1 MKKCFAF
8 CFLLAALFLL
18 LLAACAINPSPAT
31 SANLSETTS
40 DGSGEGQ
47 PATSPAESGGNSA
60 AESSAVAS
68 AEQSDETSS
77 GMPIDTSGFFQPPC
91 DCYASIPAL
100 LRDPDPQLVPPGTP
114 PAVVRV
120 PELNDPDVGKTCTL
134 DLVPSCSLAMLHF
147 TYERSETTGKERL
160 IVVETHNIAYSLH
173 CATLSVYE
181 TELGGGK
188 ELYEAIAAGSLRAKL
203 LARTYITEQESTSVG
218 ITDQEPGT
226 FGYFAADEF
235 IGSAEEAAGDRLFG
249 TLRFSESL
257 ETPLLAYHTLPDG
270 RCLALVRG
278 SSDVDGG
285 KTKQL
290 SHSWQ
295 KIYERFDER
304 CGLLSLTSVD

>member
-60 AESSAVAS
+60 AESSAVSS

-134 DLVPSCSLAMLHF
+134 DLAPSCSLAMLHF

-203 LARTYITEQESTSVG
+203 LAAPLTSPSRNRRPSASP
-218 ITDQEPGT
+218 IKNPAP

-249 TLRFSESL
+249 TIRFSESL

-295 KIYERFDER
+295 K
-304 CGLLSLTSVD
+304 STSALTKGAACFR